1 MEKILAN
8 HISLRELIAKINKEL
23 LQLNNNT
30 HTHTHTHIHT
40 NQNEKWAKNLTKH
53 FSKEDIW
60 VANEHLK
67 KCTSLLITREIK
79 TKTKM
84 RFHFS
89 LIRMVIV
96 YIHIFSLFP

>member
-23 LQLNNNT
+23 LQLNNYNT
-30 HTHTHTHIHT
+30 HT
-40 NQNEKWAKNLTKH
+40 NQNEKWAKNLTRH

-60 VANEHLK
+60 VVNEHLK

-84 RFHFS
+84 RYHFT
-89 LIRMVIV
+89 LIMMVIV